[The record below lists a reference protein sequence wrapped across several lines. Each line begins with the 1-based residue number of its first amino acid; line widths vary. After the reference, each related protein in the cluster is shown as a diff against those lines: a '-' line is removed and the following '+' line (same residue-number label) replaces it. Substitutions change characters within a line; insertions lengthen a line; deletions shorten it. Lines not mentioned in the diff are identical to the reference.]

1 MAQTTVLTTAGKT
14 YIATKLA
21 DTTTTTVVPK
31 WIGIG
36 TGRVAGT
43 AVVGDTALTTEVE
56 TRASTNAASSAANV
70 FQVIQSITA
79 NTTPRAVTEA
89 GLFSALS
96 AGTMIISATFDAV
109 TLQVGDSIQ
118 LTAQITFN

>member
-1 MAQTTVLTTAGKT
+1 MALTNALTTVGKT

-36 TGRVAGT
+36 TGVHG

-56 TRASTNAASSAANV
+56 TRSGTNAATSSTNV
-70 FQVIQSITA
+70 FQVIQTITA
-79 NTTPRAVTEA
+79 SALRAVTEA
-89 GLFSALS
+89 GLFSAVTG
-96 AGTMIISATFDAV
+96 GTMIISSTFDVV
-109 TLQVGDSIQ
+109 TLQIGDSIQ
-118 LTAQITFN
+118 ITAQITFA